1 MATWVNL
8 QETVK
13 KNSTNIGIK
22 NKEKT
27 DWTKIA
33 WLWKVFWNSI
43 INRAQKTA
51 QNIVNRQQQEQLDNA
66 KIEQTAWWYNYY
78 LPWNQQW
85 QQNSLVWTGA
95 VAGVSNQ
102 PQIASITLDQPIT
115 DNAPVEPV
123 TATTSNNIAPK
134 QTTPVT
140 TTPNQGQQ
148 TTSVEMTPE
157 QTGEPE
163 VIEEIPN
170 KQFQWKPETTGVV
183 YGREIWTDSNWWEF
197 PFGEQT
203 LADPYSI
210 EAKMYNS
217 RRNNYNALQSL
228 DSYSAAVMITSWQTP
243 YGEQAMYDLQMWNS
257 EKYNQIQQYVKEIR
271 AWDTINAIS
280 SWKTTYWMTLAET
293 TEESINN
300 DKTTFINQNSTIRTA
315 DTVSQYLDNKL
326 NSNQTASTAKEQMM
340 IYKSQIADLQ
350 AEMEDLPNQAKK
362 AFKGD
367 VPDYF
372 YKAYISN
379 NSQRIQS
386 EIDKLESKYTW
397 LADIYKT
404 ELAQAQRE
412 TEMEFKYRQFA
423 ETQNQNAFDQWYKMA
438 QLEQNLVQWSKDSKG
453 NLFAYKVINWQ
464 VIKLSDWT
472 AYQNYSSTVNSLV
485 TKASSMIWQEF
496 GECEVFTDKF
506 AYDAAWVTMVWLTNW
521 TAATTAAEKA
531 WYATQFE
538 TFSDYIP
545 EIGDIAVFTNNGT
558 NNISEK
564 RWHTMY
570 VTWYDPNTNIV
581 TLVGSNYLGDE
592 TVYTQDYN
600 LETFY
605 AHGWQ
610 WFWNPYKYAQWS
622 STLQNQTN
630 SVYLNPMEPIVDD
643 LISGGNLSVSQMT
656 TLSRF
661 RNSYQKL
668 YEAKQEGYIDSLLA
682 NGAVWWFIRDLDL
695 SFRTIEK
702 TAKKKG
708 ETVLDVLIEEITS
721 AVAKNVADEDA
732 YSAYMAILWVIET
745 KLREESWA
753 KINQWEWKQEFL
765 QYLPEA
771 SDSIEMKK
779 RKLRSLENY
788 LRGYAKQWWITWDQY
803 IPLFDDLWNSNRS
816 ID

>member
-1 MATWVNL
+1 MWLAPGPQIEFIPKDSIKKGIVNAWI
-8 QETVK
+8 
-13 KNSTNIGIK
+13 NAATNIAKRKAKQVNQK
-22 NKEKT
+22 NNMPE
-27 DWTKIA
+27 
-33 WLWKVFWNSI
+33 
-43 INRAQKTA
+43 
-51 QNIVNRQQQEQLDNA
+51 NA
-66 KIEQTAWWYNYY
+66 IEQTAWWYNYFFPEWQ
-78 LPWNQQW
+78 LTTQW
-85 QQNSLVWTGA
+85 QQNSLVGTWAMAWIPTWPWIWNIPA
-95 VAGVSNQ
+95 V
-102 PQIASITLDQPIT
+102 
-115 DNAPVEPV
+115 
-123 TATTSNNIAPK
+123 TSDVPAADA
-134 QTTPVT
+134 QVTPVT
-140 TTPNQGQQ
+140 TTTPK
-148 TTSVEMTPE
+148 TTAPKQITTPE
-157 QTGEPE
+157 QQQQGPAEDIVNWEIPDSWKKEEEPE
-163 VIEEIPN
+163 VIEEIPE
-170 KQFQWKPETTGVV
+170 QPFGAEQPWQTWKI
-183 YGREIWTDSNWWEF
+183 YWRELWTDSNGWDFAFWET
-197 PFGEQT
+197 T

-210 EAKMYNS
+210 EAQMYTS
-217 RRNNYNALQSL
+217 RKNNYNALQSL
-228 DSYSAAVMITSWQTP
+228 DSYSAAVMIASWQTP
-243 YGEQAMYDLQMWNS
+243 YGEQAMYDLQMYNP
-257 EKYNQIQQYVKEIR
+257 EKYNQIQQYVEEIR
-271 AWDTINAIS
+271 AGDTINAIA
-280 SWKTTYWMTLAET
+280 SWNTTYWTTLAQT
-293 TEESINN
+293 TEESIDN
-300 DKTTFINQNSTIRTA
+300 DKSTFVNKNSTIRTA
-315 DTVSQYLDNKL
+315 DTVSSYLDNKL
-326 NSNQTASTAKEQMM
+326 ESSQTATTAKQQMM

-350 AEMEDLPNQAKK
+350 AELEDLPNKAKK
-362 AFKGD
+362 AFKWD

-404 ELAQAQRE
+404 ELAQAQWE

-438 QLEQNLVQWSKDSKG
+438 QLEQNSVQWSKDSKW
-453 NLFAYKVINWQ
+453 NLFAYKIVNWQ
-464 VIKLSDWT
+464 VVKLSDGT
-472 AYQNYSSTVNSLV
+472 AYQNYNSTVNSLV
-485 TKASSMIWQEF
+485 TKASSMIWQDF
-496 GECEVFTDKF
+496 GECEKFTDRF
-506 AYDAAWVTMVWLTNW
+506 AYDAAWVTMVWLTKGS
-521 TAATTAAEKA
+521 AATTAAEKA

-538 TFSDYIP
+538 VFSDYIP
-545 EIGDIAVFTNNGT
+545 EVWDVAVFTNNGT
-558 NNISEK
+558 NRVSEK

-581 TLVGSNYLGDE
+581 TLVWSNYLGDGR
-592 TVYTQDYN
+592 VYTQDYN

-622 STLQNQTN
+622 SALQNQTS

-643 LISGGNLSVSQMT
+643 LISWGNLSVSQMT

-668 YEAKQEGYIDSLLA
+668 YEAKQEWYIDSLLA

-695 SFRTIEK
+695 NFRTIEK

-708 ETVLDVLIEEITS
+708 ETVVNILIEEITS

-771 SDSIEMKK
+771 SDSMELKK

-788 LRGYAKQWWITWDQY
+788 LRGYAKQWGITWDQY
-803 IPLFDDLWNSNRS
+803 IPLFDDLWDSNRS